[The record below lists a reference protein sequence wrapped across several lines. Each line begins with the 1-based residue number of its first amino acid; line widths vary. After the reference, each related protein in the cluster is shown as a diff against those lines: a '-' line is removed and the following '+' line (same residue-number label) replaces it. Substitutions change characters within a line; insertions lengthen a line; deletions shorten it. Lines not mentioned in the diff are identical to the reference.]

1 MSWWIIAVL
10 WFAGFAIVRAA
21 VPEAAKKNAGVPY
34 FVGTIGGWWV
44 WYSLPQDR
52 GIVALFV
59 FLAIGA
65 AAMKAVIT
73 ESAMNRVGPI
83 FGVGAIVA
91 YVTYSNAD
99 IQADWT
105 YALSSGWSGVLVGVA
120 ALAFIVG
127 GVAFSNLVLKFLWR
141 ESKNRLAKR

>member
-10 WFAGFAIVRAA
+10 WFAGFAIVRGAM
-21 VPEAAKKNAGVPY
+21 PEAAKKTAGVLY
-34 FVGTIGGWWV
+34 LVGTLGGWWI
-44 WYSLPQDR
+44 WSALPQDR
-52 GIVALFV
+52 GIISLFV

-65 AAMKAVIT
+65 AALKAVVN
-73 ESAMNRVGPI
+73 ESAMKLAGPI

-91 YVTYSNAD
+91 YVTYANAD

-105 YALSSGWSGVLVGVA
+105 HALSFGWSGVLIGVA

-127 GVAFSNLVLKFLWR
+127 GVALSNLVLKFLWR
-141 ESKNRLAKR
+141 EAKDRLAKR